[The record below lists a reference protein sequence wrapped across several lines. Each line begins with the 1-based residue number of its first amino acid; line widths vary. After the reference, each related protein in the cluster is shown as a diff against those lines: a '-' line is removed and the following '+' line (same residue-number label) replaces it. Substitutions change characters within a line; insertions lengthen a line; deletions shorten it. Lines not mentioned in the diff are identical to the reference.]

1 MKTREWITEK
11 IQEIEN
17 ARKEAI
23 QHLGNPDKEHLHEM
37 LVDVLADM
45 VIATAFLQSSL
56 TLLHAGG
63 RWDEELNT
71 KE

>member
-1 MKTREWITEK
+1 MKTREWIVEK
-11 IQEIEN
+11 MQEIEN

-23 QHLGNPDKEHLHEM
+23 HHLGDPDKEHVHEM

-56 TLLHAGG
+56 TLLHSGG
-63 RWDEELNT
+63 RWDEELNA
-71 KE
+71 KN

>member
-1 MKTREWITEK
+1 MKTREWIAQK
-11 IQEIEN
+11 VQEIED

-45 VIATAFLQSSL
+45 VIATAFLKSSL
-56 TLLHAGG
+56 TLLHDGG

-71 KE
+71 KK